1 MGNYIIIA
9 AVFVIYSRLFS
20 ILAIIFHKVSRAVVM
35 VSYAYKRPRNSM
47 CAMSFA
53 YASYAIDFK
62 WNNLKKNSRK
72 KTAHTHTFTCS
83 TIFQAITMVMIIFY
97 VEWCGPHF
105 SFAIMANS
113 RTIYIS
119 LSLSLSA
126 VQFAFVDV
134 ECDRSHSRV
143 LFNFSTDP
151 VRFCHKTPNLFCRLF
166 FVVCVCLSFSFS
178 RSFLSSQH

>member
-1 MGNYIIIA
+1 MLIKDH
-9 AVFVIYSRLFS
+9 
-20 ILAIIFHKVSRAVVM
+20 AIPCVPCHLHTLHMQLTLSEITWR
-35 VSYAYKRPRNSM
+35 
-47 CAMSFA
+47 
-53 YASYAIDFK
+53 
-62 WNNLKKNSRK
+62 
-72 KTAHTHTFTCS
+72 KTAGKKQHTHTFTCS